1 MVLQNTQIPEWGPCA
16 KMHSSQA
23 DTFSRKSLNLASD
36 GCKDPK
42 LQEEVSFLL
51 PKHLII

>member
-1 MVLQNTQIPEWGPCA
+1 MY
-16 KMHSSQA
+16 SSQA
-23 DTFSRKSLNLASD
+23 DTSAGNSLNEALD

-42 LQEEVSFLL
+42 LQDEMGFLL

>member
-1 MVLQNTQIPEWGPCA
+1 MVLQNIHIPEWGSFA
-16 KMHSSQA
+16 KMQSSQA

-42 LQEEVSFLL
+42 LQEEVGFLL